1 LPPESPT
8 AAPRLHAIAA
18 TQERIRDLRADAQRN
33 RERIIAAAIEVFGE
47 RGLEASTA
55 EIAQRAGVGEA
66 TLFRR
71 FPSKDDLIMAIVE
84 AQMDEVIEIAADCVE
99 NCDPAEAVERFLT
112 RMVEHA
118 VADRAVLESAKD
130 ACMVDP
136 GLASR
141 RRQILALMTDL
152 VKRGQ
157 QAGAIRDDIT
167 AQDLG
172 FLITAGSSAGE
183 MPFPGIR
190 ADIWKRYLGII
201 LDGLRPEGAT
211 KLRPGP
217 PARRLFENPDCA

>member
-1 LPPESPT
+1 LPPEAPALPPT
-8 AAPRLHAIAA
+8 LPDIAA
-18 TQERIRDLRADAQRN
+18 TEERVRELRADAQRN
-33 RERIIAAAIEVFGE
+33 RERIVAAAIEVFAE
-47 RGLEASTA
+47 HGLEASTA

-71 FPSKDDLIMAIVE
+71 FPTKDELIMAIVE
-84 AQMDEVIEIAADCVE
+84 TQMDEVIEIAADCVE
-99 NCDPAEAVERFLT
+99 NSDPAEAVERFLT

-141 RRQILALMTDL
+141 RREILALMAEL

-157 QAGAIRDDIT
+157 KAGAIRDDLT
-167 AQDLG
+167 GQDLS
-172 FLITAGSSAGE
+172 FLIGAGASAGE

-217 PARRLFENPDCA
+217 PARRVFENPSS